1 MYKFGLK
8 LWSVNTDYYYN
19 EAVRLYEKGVYDYI
33 ELYVVPDTIDK
44 ISLWQKLKIPFI
56 LHAPHFMHGVNLAN
70 KDKFEYN
77 QQIYSQVEQYRIAL
91 DAKYTIVHSGM
102 EGDINET
109 IRQLKIIKPKDI
121 LIENKPYR
129 APLYERNYC
138 RGYDINEVYQVI
150 SKINCGFCLDIG
162 HAICTANSLGKDPY
176 KFVKE
181 FNKLKPQM
189 YHISDG
195 QIDSDLD
202 MHLHFGDGNYDF
214 DKIFSIIDK
223 SKFISIETSKD
234 SKTDLNDF
242 EIDMDFIH
250 AFQKA

>member
-1 MYKFGLK
+1 M
-8 LWSVNTDYYYN
+8 
-19 EAVRLYEKGVYDYI
+19 
-33 ELYVVPDTIDK
+33 
-44 ISLWQKLKIPFI
+44 
-56 LHAPHFMHGVNLAN
+56 
-70 KDKFEYN
+70 
-77 QQIYSQVEQYRIAL
+77 
-91 DAKYTIVHSGM
+91 
-102 EGDINET
+102 
-109 IRQLKIIKPKDI
+109 
-121 LIENKPYR
+121 
-129 APLYERNYC
+129 
-138 RGYDINEVYQVI
+138 
-150 SKINCGFCLDIG
+150 DIG

-176 KFVKE
+176 EFVRE
-181 FNKLKPQM
+181 FNKLKPLM